1 MPKTK
6 IPVRFANES
15 SSTGLVE
22 IDPKKLKE
30 VQIFQEEVFATIDDI
45 RIAIKI
51 EDYNKLFD
59 PNEI

>member
-6 IPVRFANES
+6 IPIRFPNES

>member
-15 SSTGLVE
+15 TTTGLIE
-22 IDPKKLKE
+22 IDPKNLKE
-30 VQIFQEEVFATIDDI
+30 VQIFQDEVFATIDDI
-45 RIAIKI
+45 RIAIRT

>member
-1 MPKTK
+1 MSKIK
-6 IPVRFANES
+6 IPVRILNES
-15 SSTGLVE
+15 NSTGLVD
-22 IDPKKLKE
+22 IHPNQLKG
-30 VQIFQEEVFATIDDI
+30 VQIFQDEVFATIDDI

>member
-1 MPKTK
+1 MAKQK

-15 SSTGLVE
+15 TATANVE
-22 IDPKKLKE
+22 IDASKLKDI
-30 VQIFQEEVFATIDDI
+30 QIFDDEVFATIDDI
-45 RIAIKI
+45 RIAIRR